1 MRRRPVGSA
10 VPGLLTV
17 VVLMLAAVGCGGTGE
32 SGDGGLPRT
41 LRVGII
47 PNISPEKQRAQ
58 YEPLREHLTEA
69 LGVEVELFVANNYAG
84 VVAALVAKQVDVA
97 YLGGLTYAQAV
108 EQSSGITPMVTEI
121 DEETGTPRYHAAV
134 VVPAASPAKTVQ
146 DVVAAKGRFAFGD
159 VSSTSGSLYPRMM
172 ITDAGARCRAD
183 ELDVC
188 PPLRSVTFTGGHDAT
203 AQAVLTGAVEAGGLE
218 LRILHRLERQ
228 GTIPAGALRVV
239 GQREVMGYPWVARDG
254 LDAAAR
260 QKVTDAFT
268 GITDPELLA
277 LMRAKSYVTVSPGDY
292 TEVRENATRLGLV
305 TVR

>member
-1 MRRRPVGSA
+1 MRRRSA
-10 VPGLLTV
+10 GYAVSGLLAV
-17 VVLMLAAVGCGGTGE
+17 IVLLLAAGGCGGTGE
-32 SGDGGLPRT
+32 SVDGLPKT

-58 YEPLREHLTEA
+58 YEPLREHLTGI

-108 EQSSGITPMVTEI
+108 EQSSGITPLVTEI
-121 DEETGTPRYHAAV
+121 DEETGTPRYYAAV
-134 VVPAASPAKTVQ
+134 VVPAASAAKTVQ

-172 ITDAGARCRAD
+172 ITEAGAQCRAD

-188 PPLRSVTFTGGHDAT
+188 PPLRTVTFTGGHDAT
-203 AQAVLTGAVEAGGLE
+203 AQAVFTGAVEAGGLE